1 MEEAVAGEE
10 SFAAIIVAAGS
21 GTRFGRPKHG
31 LILAG
36 KPLWRWSVEAF
47 EEAHASE
54 IVVVGD
60 VPGGVPGGARRRD
73 SVSAGLDALTSG
85 SPIVL
90 IHDAARPLAG
100 AGLIGAVVAAIT
112 TTGAQGAIPA
122 IPVTDTIKR
131 RDGGRVV
138 ETVDRS
144 DLVAVQTP
152 QGFRTGA
159 LLDAHRS
166 FPTDDATDDAALV
179 ERNGGTVVIV
189 DGERANLKITFPGD
203 LAIAEAILAGG
214 RQ

>member
-1 MEEAVAGEE
+1 MSEAVASDE

-21 GTRFGRPKHG
+21 GTRFGRSKHD
-31 LILAG
+31 LELAG
-36 KPLWRWSVEAF
+36 KPLWRWSVDAFTEAG
-47 EEAHASE
+47 ASE

-60 VPGGVPGGARRRD
+60 VPGGVPGGSRRRD
-73 SVSAGLDALTSG
+73 SVRAGLHAMTSG

-90 IHDAARPLAG
+90 IHDAARPLVG
-100 AGLIGAVVAAIT
+100 VGLIRAVVAAVAEP
-112 TTGAQGAIPA
+112 GVQGAIPA

-131 RDGGRVV
+131 IVGGRVA

-152 QGFRTGA
+152 QGFLRKA

-179 ERNGGTVVIV
+179 ERNGGNVVTV
-189 DGERANLKITFPGD
+189 DGGRANLKVTFPGD

-214 RQ
+214 ER